1 MAFALFAARWVIV
14 YINFVMCAMCNKRDF
29 SFNFQIA
36 ALHAVV
42 QNAPQSESM
51 VTNSPEVAGACVI
64 CLINILLLPLLL
76 RWVELRCVV
85 QKKTNERFVVSQY
98 LETLISA
105 N

>member
-42 QNAPQSESM
+42 ECTTVRVWLQIRQKLLWRVCNMFNKYIIAA
-51 VTNSPEVAGACVI
+51 VAVA
-64 CLINILLLPLLL
+64 LS
-76 RWVELRCVV
+76 WVALRCS
-85 QKKTNERFVVSQY
+85 KKKLNKRFAVSQY
-98 LETLISA
+98 I
-105 N
+105 

>member
-42 QNAPQSESM
+42 ECTTAVRVWLQIRPK
-51 VTNSPEVAGACVI
+51 
-64 CLINILLLPLLL
+64 LLA
-76 RWVELRCVV
+76 RV
-85 QKKTNERFVVSQY
+85 
-98 LETLISA
+98 
-105 N
+105 